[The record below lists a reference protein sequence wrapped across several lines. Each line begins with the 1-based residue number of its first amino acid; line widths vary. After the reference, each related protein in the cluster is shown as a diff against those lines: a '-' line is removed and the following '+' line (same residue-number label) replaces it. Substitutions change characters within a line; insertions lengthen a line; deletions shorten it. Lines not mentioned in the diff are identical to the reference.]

1 MLIEVKKNTA
11 GPHGSNCAAPR
22 EAHRMGDDGRQ
33 TMHSARLAVQQL
45 HNVHTFVW
53 YIEHTKA
60 LVTVTVKSK

>member
-45 HNVHTFVW
+45 HNAHTFV
-53 YIEHTKA
+53 
-60 LVTVTVKSK
+60 